1 MSQNN
6 YSEAHRVHGIGGM
19 AGWPFISVRP
29 RDDGMGTRTAGWE
42 ISLFAG
48 AFCSSVIRLT

>member
-1 MSQNN
+1 MGQYN
-6 YSEAHRVHGIGGM
+6 YSEAHRVHGIGRM

-29 RDDGMGTRTAGWE
+29 RNDGIGTRAAGWE
-42 ISLFAG
+42 ISLFGG